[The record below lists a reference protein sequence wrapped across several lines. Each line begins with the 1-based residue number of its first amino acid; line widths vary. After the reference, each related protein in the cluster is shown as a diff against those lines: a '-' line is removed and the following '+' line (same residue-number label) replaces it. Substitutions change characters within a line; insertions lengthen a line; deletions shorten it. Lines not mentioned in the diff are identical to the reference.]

1 MRSIADSIGKA
12 AVLDQLA
19 EESAELAKA
28 ALKMSRI
35 LRGKNPTPVT
45 PRAAEKN
52 LVEEFTD
59 VMVVAAELGLRK
71 DEKVAELKRNRWH
84 KRLEKKHDAK
94 RKRRPQTSGEKKRSR

>member
-1 MRSIADSIGKA
+1 MRSITDYIGKA
-12 AVLDQLA
+12 AMYDQLA

-45 PRAAEKN
+45 PKAAERN

-71 DEKVAELKRNRWH
+71 DDQIAKFKAKRWKR
-84 KRLEKKHDAK
+84 RLEKKNRSR
-94 RKRRPQTSGEKKRSR
+94 RKRHE